1 MDTSITAVGVILVG
15 LLQIYTNYRL
25 KLQDNA
31 REAASAEQKEIARA
45 VEKKV
50 EVAQKETTENLQ
62 EIHILVNTRLTD
74 AMDRIGELESK
85 LGLSSGE
92 PIPGPATVT
101 RQTKR
106 RDNA

>member
-1 MDTSITAVGVILVG
+1 MDASIAAVGVILVG

-25 KLQDNA
+25 KLQEHARNA
-31 REAASAEQKEIARA
+31 AHE
-45 VEKKV
+45 
-50 EVAQKETTENLQ
+50 ETNENLQ
-62 EIHILVNTRLTD
+62 EIHVLVNTRLTD

-101 RQTKR
+101 KQTTR
-106 RDNA
+106 RRENN